1 MTTAITTIAKGERT
15 RQQILDAAEQVFADL
30 GFAEAR
36 MEDVA
41 QVVGVRRPSLLYHFK
56 NKQDLYDSVKAE
68 IYEALRGAMARQRP
82 AGDDPQA
89 QLLGLLDS
97 WLDFMASRPTAAR
110 IILRNTIEKR
120 LPRDSDQPRFSEAVV
135 ADFER
140 LVERGRASG
149 QFSDDIETTQLLMLL
164 GNGILN
170 YVCSGQVIGGGRAF
184 DPAAPA
190 HLERYRRLLHKT
202 TRALLS

>member
-1 MTTAITTIAKGERT
+1 MTNAVTKIAKGERT
-15 RQQILDAAEQVFADL
+15 RQTILDAAEQVFAEL

-41 QVVGVRRPSLLYHFK
+41 QQVGVRRPSLLYHFK

-68 IYEALRGAMARQRP
+68 IYTALRQAVAQRQP
-82 AGDDPQA
+82 AGDDALA

-110 IILRNTIEKR
+110 VILRNTIEKR
-120 LPRDSDQPRFSEAVV
+120 LPRDSGQPRFSEAVV

-140 LVERGRASG
+140 LVAHGRASG
-149 QFSDDIETTQLLMLL
+149 AFSDDVETTQLLMLL

-184 DPAAPA
+184 DPAAPEP
-190 HLERYRRLLHKT
+190 LERYRRLLHKT
-202 TRALLS
+202 ARVLLS